1 MYRVGHVPKWLC
13 RPYRVGHVPKR
24 LCPETVMSRS
34 GYVPKRLCPEVAMS
48 RNGYVPKWL
57 CPKTV
62 MSRNVRRPQTRRPV
76 RHDVSS
82 CAGSAR
88 GGTATCRH
96 QSKLMHHVSE
106 IKGKMLPTFGNIIID
121 IISFK
126 IHKINEGSQSLPVLV
141 FLLLPL
147 SH

>member
-1 MYRVGHVPKWLC
+1 M
-13 RPYRVGHVPKR
+13 
-24 LCPETVMSRS
+24 TS
-34 GYVPKRLCPEVAMS
+34 A
-48 RNGYVPKWL
+48 
-57 CPKTV
+57 
-62 MSRNVRRPQTRRPV
+62 
-76 RHDVSS
+76 

-126 IHKINEGSQSLPVLV
+126 INEGSQSLPVLT
-141 FLLLPL
+141 L
-147 SH
+147 SFFYSYHYPTKKLMGTISDSVSVSVSVSTLRLSLSYDYVSESD

>member
-1 MYRVGHVPKWLC
+1 MLPNTLGLTGCDYSHLNSTMIARHRQNSCCICAW
-13 RPYRVGHVPKR
+13 
-24 LCPETVMSRS
+24 
-34 GYVPKRLCPEVAMS
+34 
-48 RNGYVPKWL
+48 
-57 CPKTV
+57 
-62 MSRNVRRPQTRRPV
+62 QTRRPV

-121 IISFK
+121 IIFKCRSFQ
-126 IHKINEGSQSLPVLV
+126 IHKINEGSRQSLPVLV
-141 FLLLPL
+141 FLLLKYHYPTKKLMGTISVSVSVSTLRL
-147 SH
+147 SLCL